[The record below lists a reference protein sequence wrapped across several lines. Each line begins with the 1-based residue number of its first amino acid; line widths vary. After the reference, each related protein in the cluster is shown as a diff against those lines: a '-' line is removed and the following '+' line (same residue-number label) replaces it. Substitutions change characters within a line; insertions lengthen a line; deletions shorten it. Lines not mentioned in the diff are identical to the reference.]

1 MPIAKFTT
9 KKDEEV
15 KQNIEN
21 LEEINYSFIGTKD
34 EIIRTF
40 KKMDEVGK
48 EIATFRKQM
57 IEEKYEIKREIRNFK
72 ANKFASSGKYLLLKE
87 LKEISLNV
95 VFLFLV
101 ILLSKVDSIKEM
113 SKINLILFIVFIL
126 LVARIILN
134 FITFFKIL
142 DIEDE
147 DKEE

>member
-34 EIIRTF
+34 ELIRTF

-48 EIATFRKQM
+48 EIAVFRKQM

-87 LKEISLNV
+87 SKDFLLNLIFLSL
-95 VFLFLV
+95 LM
-101 ILLSKVDSIKEM
+101 LLSKVDLIQE
-113 SKINLILFIVFIL
+113 IPRITLILFTVFIL
-126 LVARIILN
+126 IIVRIVLN
-134 FITFFKIL
+134 IISFKKIFE
-142 DIEDE
+142 IEDE

>member
-1 MPIAKFTT
+1 MPIAKFTN

-40 KKMDEVGK
+40 KKMDELGK

-72 ANKFASSGKYLLLKE
+72 ANKFASSSKYLLLKE
-87 LKEISLNV
+87 SKDFLLNIIFLSL
-95 VFLFLV
+95 LM
-101 ILLSKVDSIKEM
+101 LLSKVDLIQE
-113 SKINLILFIVFIL
+113 IPRITLILFTVFIL
-126 LVARIILN
+126 IIVRIVLN
-134 FITFFKIL
+134 IISFKKIFE
-142 DIEDE
+142 IEDE
-147 DKEE
+147 EE

>member
-21 LEEINYSFIGTKD
+21 LEYINDSFLGTKD

-40 KKMDEVGK
+40 KKMDELGK

-72 ANKFASSGKYLLLKE
+72 ANKFASSSKYLLLKE
-87 LKEISLNV
+87 SKDILLNV
-95 VFLFLV
+95 VFLSLL
-101 ILLSKVDSIKEM
+101 ILLSRVDSIQEIP
-113 SKINLILFIVFIL
+113 KIRLILFTVFISII
-126 LVARIILN
+126 ARIVLN
-134 FITFFKIL
+134 IISLFSISKI
-142 DIEDE
+142 EE
-147 DKEE
+147 KEE